1 MNETREHRL
10 SAWLDDEIS
19 DSDADRLLSDLSRDA
34 ELKQTLGRYHLV
46 SNYLRGEPLRTDA
59 LDMAERVGQAL
70 RDEPAVLAPAAGRR
84 ENKLVRYLGGGAIAA
99 SVALV
104 AVLSL
109 SDDPQAPMEPP
120 TIVARA
126 PLDTGSTPD
135 AVADAQLRSLA
146 SSVVEQQQVESRLDR
161 ILAEH
166 TEYAGSGGMQGIL
179 PYTTFVSY
187 DVR

>member
-1 MNETREHRL
+1 MNQTREHTL
-10 SAWLDDEIS
+10 SSWIDDEIS
-19 DSDADRLLSDLSRDA
+19 PSEADRLLVELAADD
-34 ELKQTLGRYHLV
+34 ELKRKLGRYHLA
-46 SNYLRGEPLRTDA
+46 SDCLRGEPVRIAGLEIAD
-59 LDMAERVGQAL
+59 RVGRAL
-70 RDEPAVLAPAAGRR
+70 NGEPPVLAPRPRGRER
-84 ENKLVRYLGGGAIAA
+84 RLVRYVGGGAIAA

-109 SDDPQAPMEPP
+109 SDDPRVPTEEPI
-120 TIVARA
+120 TVARA
-126 PLDTGSTPD
+126 PVERPILDASTAPPS
-135 AVADAQLRSLA
+135 ALA
-146 SSVVEQQQVESRLDR
+146 SSVIEQQQVESRLDR